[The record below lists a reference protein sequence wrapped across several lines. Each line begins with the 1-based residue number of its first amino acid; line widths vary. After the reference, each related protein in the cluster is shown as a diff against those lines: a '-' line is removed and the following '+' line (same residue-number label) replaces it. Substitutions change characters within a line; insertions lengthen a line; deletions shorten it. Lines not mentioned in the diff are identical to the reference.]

1 MIKTKLKNCFIASL
15 FICGILFFNS
25 HALASDTATTTIA
38 APQKY
43 YLANVPFVPQAPFG
57 EWSDKRFQ
65 DGCEEAAALIAVRWA
80 QGKSLTKTQ
89 AKAEI
94 IKIAAYEQKK
104 YGGFVDTSAADTLA
118 RLIKGYFKYDKA
130 ALKNNAAVDDI
141 ISELKNGNLVIAP
154 FNGQKLKNPYYT
166 APGPERH
173 MIVIRGY
180 DEATNEF
187 ITNDAGT
194 RRGENYRYKKDILF
208 SAIRDYPTGNHQ
220 AIKTV
225 EKNIIVIRK

>member
-1 MIKTKLKNCFIASL
+1 MP
-15 FICGILFFNS
+15 
-25 HALASDTATTTIA
+25 ALGQAQTATSTGEKLA
-38 APQKY
+38 QKY
-43 YLANVPFVPQAPFG
+43 YIANVSFVPQAPFG

-89 AKAEI
+89 AKQEI

-104 YGGFVDTSAADTLA
+104 YGGYTDTSAADTLA
-118 RLIKGYFKYDKA
+118 RIIKNYFKYDKA
-130 ALKNNAAVDDI
+130 ALKNNVTVDDI
-141 ISELKNGNLVIAP
+141 INELKNGNLVIAP

-194 RRGENYRYKKDILF
+194 RRGENFRYQKEILF
-208 SAIRDYPTGNHQ
+208 SAIRDYSTGNHKKITGEQ
-220 AIKTV
+220 
-225 EKNIIVIRK
+225 KNIIVITK